1 MANPFTGA
9 NSITSAQTSSG
20 IGLDPTARVT
30 MVCLDL
36 STLAAS
42 TGAGT
47 TDITIQATV
56 DVMTSTWSGT
66 SSASVIWENI
76 STTHYSSASYPAT
89 AILSISSPVA
99 GLRLYSSAWA
109 GGISTV
115 TMKVLQEIL
124 A

>member
-1 MANPFTGA
+1 MANPFSGA

-36 STLAAS
+36 STLNAS

-47 TDITIQATV
+47 TDVTIQATL
-56 DVMTSTWSGT
+56 DVMTSTWAGN
-66 SSASVIWENI
+66 SSANVVWENI
-76 STTHYSSASYPAT
+76 STVHYSSASYPGT
-89 AILSISSPVA
+89 SIQTISSPVA
-99 GLRLYSSAWA
+99 GLRLYSSGWA
-109 GGISTV
+109 GGATTV
-115 TMKVLQEIL
+115 TLKVLQEII